1 MSHELIQV
9 IDCLSADQVNRC
21 LELLGSVKWEPTTV
35 FFGDECKVSSDIRSN
50 YRYCSPEGIEL
61 TNIMHEGMNAA
72 LVTYKD
78 NLENHVSEQYVR
90 YPLPASEGTKCWRET
105 IQVLKYEKAEY
116 YTWHTDQA
124 SDVGVNEHNRTMSVV
139 LYLQN
144 ATVGG
149 RTQFPHR
156 FYRPKAGQALIF
168 PSNWCFP
175 HQGEAVEE
183 GTKIAAVTWYHS
195 HY

>member
-1 MSHELIQV
+1 MSNELIQV
-9 IDCLSADQVNRC
+9 IDCLTEAQVSRC
-21 LELLGSVKWEPTTV
+21 LELLETVAWEPTTI
-35 FFGDECKVSSDIRSN
+35 FFGESCAVDKNIRSN
-50 YRYCSPEGIEL
+50 YRFCSPEGDEL
-61 TNIMHEGMNAA
+61 TAIMHDGMNAA
-72 LVTYKD
+72 LLNYRDVLSDVHEQFAKYPVPGSD
-78 NLENHVSEQYVR
+78 NTQ
-90 YPLPASEGTKCWRET
+90 CWRET

-124 SDVGVNEHNRTMSVV
+124 FEKSVSESGRDISVV

-149 RTQFPHR
+149 RTQFHHR

-195 HY
+195 KTF